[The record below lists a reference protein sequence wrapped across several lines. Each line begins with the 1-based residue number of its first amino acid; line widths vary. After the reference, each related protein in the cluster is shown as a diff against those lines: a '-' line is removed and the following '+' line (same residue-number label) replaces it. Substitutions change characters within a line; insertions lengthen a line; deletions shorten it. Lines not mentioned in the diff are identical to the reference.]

1 MVKKISC
8 HNFLCDYIH
17 KMNFYNKFFLSA
29 LFSFVLINSR
39 IEANDNF
46 DLDDIKLYDIVKVEQ
61 CLDQAY
67 EVIPGNARKLE
78 FKIEG
83 DDPIYEFDIES
94 SKDGSTYN
102 VECNAEEGFIIEVE
116 KEVDENNPIFK
127 SGAKIS
133 LQQAKEYVLKIHPGR
148 VVSEERE
155 IGMDGSLTY
164 EFDIQTNTGYEI
176 KVDVNAVTGK
186 IEEANFELYEI
197 GIEKE

>member
-1 MVKKISC
+1 MKKKSVIFSIPFIAVPLAYFSSAIS
-8 HNFLCDYIH
+8 D
-17 KMNFYNKFFLSA
+17 
-29 LFSFVLINSR
+29 
-39 IEANDNF
+39 DNF

-67 EVIPGNARKLE
+67 DTVPGHARKLE

-94 SKDGSTYN
+94 TNDGSTYN
-102 VECNAEEGFIIEVE
+102 VECNAEEGYIIEVE
-116 KEVDENNPIFK
+116 REVDENDPVFK

-133 LQQAKEYVLKIHPGR
+133 LQQAKEIALKIHPGR
-148 VVSEERE
+148 VVSGERE
-155 IGMDGSLTY
+155 VGMNGSLTY
-164 EFDIQTNTGYEI
+164 EFDIQTKTGYEI
-176 KVDVNAVTGK
+176 KVDVDAITGK

>member
-1 MVKKISC
+1 MYNVKIMKV
-8 HNFLCDYIH
+8 NNLTYV
-17 KMNFYNKFFLSA
+17 
-29 LFSFVLINSR
+29 FVLFLLVLNNRNVAS
-39 IEANDNF
+39 NDNF

-67 EVIPGNARKLE
+67 DTVPGHARKLE

-116 KEVDENNPIFK
+116 REVDENNPIFK
-127 SGAKIS
+127 NGAKVS
-133 LQQAKEYVLKIHPGR
+133 LQNAKDYALKIHPGK
-148 VVSEERE
+148 VVAVERE

-164 EFDIQTNTGYEI
+164 EFDIQTNAGYEI
-176 KVDVNAVTGK
+176 KVDVDAVSGK

-197 GIEKE
+197 GIEEE